1 MNQSE
6 YINEEELLNK
16 AIRLLTEKL
25 GPLETSRFL
34 SIAGKRRSESVKR
47 HHQWQN
53 SLDKEKFFKSVF
65 NK

>member
-6 YINEEELLNK
+6 YINEEELFNQ
-16 AIRLLTEKL
+16 AIRLLTEKS

-34 SIAGKRRSESVKR
+34 SIAGKRRMESVKR

-53 SLDKEKFFKSVF
+53 GLDKDNFFKSIF